1 MRCEILK
8 LTKDI
13 KPSANQYTKYYKRII
28 KKKTKNTKQSF
39 VDVFLRAIVSYS
51 VQTDAVL
58 LVHGRINKRL
68 IQCCCFFS
76 FNLDCQSYTDP
87 FIFCLGYACLIIS
100 VMFSAITSTLH
111 INGFIHKTI
120 NGFIH
125 IIRFFPHVCA
135 TYLIWLSYL
144 PNLRNDCSS

>member
-28 KKKTKNTKQSF
+28 KKKKKQQNTKQSF

-68 IQCCCFFS
+68 IQCCFF
-76 FNLDCQSYTDP
+76 
-87 FIFCLGYACLIIS
+87 
-100 VMFSAITSTLH
+100 
-111 INGFIHKTI
+111 
-120 NGFIH
+120 
-125 IIRFFPHVCA
+125 FF
-135 TYLIWLSYL
+135 
-144 PNLRNDCSS
+144 